1 MEKLAKKFL
10 YDPKLVIGTIIGG
23 SLALHVGVGV
33 VESMRE
39 PTDQE
44 ARARVVSF
52 PSSSADVE
60 PAQKAAVADVSDAPS
75 RPSSFLPFSAAQ
87 QPSSS
92 GGNLQAFKND
102 KTSLK
107 DAPEFDGGPI
117 ADGADPAKKDGSIKP
132 PSLGDTQTLAPEN
145 KFDGAS
151 SIESRPQGMAA
162 SLAAA
167 AAPAAAATPT
177 PAAAAAAAVAQFAAP
192 ASLGQETLPD
202 SPKASLRSA
211 SMGRPTADIASS
223 PSRKYESAG
232 PVQRLA
238 APGTITMQKFEGAG
252 NGFNFSERAAEA
264 ESGPAAAAP
273 QVGGGP
279 NNGGGG
285 GTEYRYGPHE
295 RNVLDFYPGYGKK
308 PHPLV
313 IFFHGGAFVKGDKSD
328 AKDYVW
334 FRSKGYAMASCNY
347 RLIKHPGQ
355 FAGVAL
361 AAYDARN
368 ATRWLRDNAE
378 KLGVDPVRF
387 VAVGASAGGYL
398 AAMLGSAGDAALSD
412 DPISETSP
420 EVQAVIDLAG
430 PTDFGGQVIAPVQFV
445 SGNDPPTMIR
455 HGKDDVVV
463 SYQNSLN
470 YGYKLQASN
479 VRVDL
484 KILDAVGHSISGP
497 FKTQLMKES
506 QDFVDSVFKA
516 D

>member
-1 MEKLAKKFL
+1 MGKLTKKLL
-10 YDPKLVIGTIIGG
+10 YDPKLVIGAVVAG
-23 SLALHVGVGV
+23 SLALHVGSGV
-33 VESMRE
+33 VESMQE
-39 PTDQE
+39 PTAE
-44 ARARVVSF
+44 EMRARAVAF
-52 PSSSADVE
+52 PSPSADVE
-60 PAQKAAVADVSDAPS
+60 GAPDSGAAAKADAPS
-75 RPSSFLPFSAAQ
+75 RLLFAVAAAAAK
-87 QPSSS
+87 PPPS
-92 GGNLQAFKND
+92 GGNLQAFKNE

-117 ADGADPAKKDGSIKP
+117 ADGAEPANKEGSVKP
-132 PSLGDTQTLAPEN
+132 SAPRDEPSLAPEN
-145 KFDGAS
+145 NFDGAG

-162 SLAAA
+162 SLAASA
-167 AAPAAAATPT
+167 VPAAPT
-177 PAAAAAAAVAQFAAP
+177 PAAAATAPIAAL
-192 ASLGQETLPD
+192 ASLGQETLPE
-202 SPKASLRSA
+202 SPTASLRSA
-211 SMGRPTADIASS
+211 SVGRPSADIAAS
-223 PSRKYESAG
+223 PARRYESAG

-238 APGTITMQKFEGAG
+238 APGTITMQKFEGSG
-252 NGFNFSERAAEA
+252 KGFTLSDRAEPG

-273 QVGGGP
+273 QGGGGP

-285 GTEYRYGPHE
+285 GVEHRYGPHE
-295 RNVLDFYPGYGKK
+295 RNVLDFYAGYGKK

-313 IFFHGGAFVKGDKSD
+313 IFFHGGAFYRGDKAD
-328 AKDYVW
+328 VKDYTW

-347 RLIKHPGQ
+347 RLIKSPGQ
-355 FAGVAL
+355 FSGVAL

-368 ATRWLRDNAE
+368 AVRWLRDNAE
-378 KLGVDPVRF
+378 KLGIDPHRF
-387 VAVGASAGGYL
+387 AAVGASAGGYL

-412 DPISETSP
+412 EAISETSP

-470 YGYKLQASN
+470 YAYKLQAAN

-484 KILDAVGHSISGP
+484 KIMEAAGHSINGP
-497 FKTQLMKES
+497 HKAELMRES
-506 QDFVDSVFKA
+506 QAFLDSVLKK

>member
-1 MEKLAKKFL
+1 MWKLTKNLL

-23 SLALHVGVGV
+23 SLALHVGSGV

-44 ARARVVSF
+44 MRARAVAF
-52 PSSSADVE
+52 PSSSAGVE
-60 PAQKAAVADVSDAPS
+60 PAQDAGAATDAPS
-75 RPSSFLPFSAAQ
+75 RPSSFLPFSVAQ
-87 QPSSS
+87 QPPSSA
-92 GGNLQAFKND
+92 GNLQAFKNE

-107 DAPEFDGGPI
+107 DAPESDGGPI
-117 ADGADPAKKDGSIKP
+117 ADGAEPPSKVGSIKP
-132 PSLGDTQTLAPEN
+132 PAMGDEQTLAPEN
-145 KFDGAS
+145 KFDSAS

-162 SLAAA
+162 SGAAS
-167 AAPAAAATPT
+167 AAPAATSAPT
-177 PAAAAAAAVAQFAAP
+177 PAAATMPQVAALAP
-192 ASLGQETLPD
+192 LGQEALPD
-202 SPKASLRSA
+202 SPTASLRSA
-211 SMGRPTADIASS
+211 SRGLPSADITPS
-223 PSRKYESAG
+223 PSRRYESAG

-238 APGTITMQKFEGAG
+238 APGTITMQKFEGSG
-252 NGFNFSERAAEA
+252 NGFNVNERGAQG

-273 QVGGGP
+273 QGGGGP
-279 NNGGGG
+279 KDGGAG
-285 GTEYRYGPHE
+285 GTEHRYGPHE

-313 IFFHGGAFVKGDKSD
+313 IFFHGGAFYRGDKSD
-328 AKDYVW
+328 AKDYLW

-347 RLIKHPGQ
+347 RLLKHPSQ
-355 FAGVAL
+355 FSGVAL

-378 KLGVDPVRF
+378 KLGVDRDRF

-412 DPISETSP
+412 EAISETSP

-470 YGYKLQASN
+470 YAYKLQGAN
-479 VRVDL
+479 VRVDV
-484 KILDAVGHSISGP
+484 KILDSVGHSINGP
-497 FKTQLMKES
+497 YKAQLMKES
-506 QDFVDSVFKA
+506 QEFIDSVIKG